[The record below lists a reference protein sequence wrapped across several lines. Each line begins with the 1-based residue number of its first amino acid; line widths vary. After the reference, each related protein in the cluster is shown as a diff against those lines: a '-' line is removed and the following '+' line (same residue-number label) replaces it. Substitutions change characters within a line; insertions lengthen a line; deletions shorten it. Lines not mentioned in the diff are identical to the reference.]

1 MTDINNYSYKGA
13 AALVMLH
20 EKHLKS
26 FTETW
31 LKAKAIS
38 AILPQTDDP
47 YYASLESLL
56 FHVLNSAGGY
66 MRWICIQLSLPDP
79 AIDSPPAKEN
89 IEKEFPA
96 YINHLVE
103 RWDIPLRNP
112 EEPVFHK
119 PTFESN
125 WGVHYCIDA
134 MLEHAV
140 MHPIRHEH
148 QLLRLIEEQKK

>member
-1 MTDINNYSYKGA
+1 MTDYNSYKYKGA

-20 EKHLKS
+20 EKHLKA

-31 LKAKAIS
+31 LEAKKRS
-38 AILPQTDDP
+38 VILPKTDDP

-56 FHVLNSAGGY
+56 FHLLNSAGNY
-66 MRWICIQLSLPDP
+66 MKWICRQLNLPDP
-79 AIDSPPAKEN
+79 EIAVPPQKEN
-89 IEKEFPA
+89 IEKDFPA
-96 YINHLVE
+96 YINHLIDK
-103 RWDIPLRNP
+103 WDIPLRNL
-112 EEPVFHK
+112 EEALFHT

-148 QLLRLIEEQKK
+148 QLARLMEEQKK